1 ASSTRTRRGA
11 PDFTG
16 SHGML
21 AGLRHA
27 IWCAPALTA
36 SVQAGTIY
44 VDASASGGGTGASW
58 ALAFRDLQSAL
69 AIAAAGDEGDVARGL
84 YRPAP
89 AGGARGATFSIP
101 SGVAVRGGYS
111 GLAGPD
117 PDQRDIVAF
126 VTTLSGD
133 LNGDSTASFA
143 NENDN
148 SFHVVTILSGSSS

>member
-1 ASSTRTRRGA
+1 A
-11 PDFTG
+11 P
-16 SHGML
+16 
-21 AGLRHA
+21 
-27 IWCAPALTA
+27 P
-36 SVQAGTIY
+36 
-44 VDASASGGGTGASW
+44 
-58 ALAFRDLQSAL
+58 
-69 AIAAAGDEGDVARGL
+69 
-84 YRPAP
+84 
-89 AGGARGATFSIP
+89 GGARGATFSIP

-148 SFHVVTILSGSSS
+148 SFHLVTILSGSSSTVLDGVTVRAGYNAGPGSSGTGPGAGVAVTGGSPVVIDCILTANDGGSGGGGMSIVNSFGQVTRCTFTGNRAQTEG